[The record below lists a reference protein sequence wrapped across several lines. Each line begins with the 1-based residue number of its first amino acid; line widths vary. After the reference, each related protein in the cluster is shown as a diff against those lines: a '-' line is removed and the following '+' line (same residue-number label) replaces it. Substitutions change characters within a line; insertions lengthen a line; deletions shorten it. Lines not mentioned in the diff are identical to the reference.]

1 MIRLLNFED
10 DFKQA
15 ANILYQTDPFIFP
28 FLFGKPEKANIGLSK
43 LMSLPNNS
51 FSYLYTHVYVDSGLI
66 KGLLIE
72 TNPLDQLD
80 EEKDF
85 KVSFKPSSLL
95 RMLVGQLFLYPILK
109 HHQEGR
115 YIQNVCVD
123 APYRG
128 QGIGK
133 ELLEDSIKRAK
144 QDQIKAL
151 YLDVSI
157 KNPRAKKLYESYGF
171 VVVKKRKIW
180 GIIPVTYAMIKRM
193 E

>member
-1 MIRLLNFED
+1 MIRLLNLED

-15 ANILYQTDPFIFP
+15 AHILYQTDSFIFP

-43 LMSLPNNS
+43 LMSFPNNS

-85 KVSFKPSSLL
+85 RVSFKPSSLF
-95 RMLVGQLFLYPILK
+95 RMVLGQLFLYPILK
-109 HHQEGR
+109 HHLEGR

-133 ELLEDSIKRAK
+133 ELLEDSIKRAR

-157 KNPRAKKLYESYGF
+157 ENPGAKKLYESYGF
-171 VVVKKRKIW
+171 EVVKKRRIW
-180 GIIPVTYAMIKRM
+180 GIIPVTYGMIKHID
-193 E
+193 